1 MASAASVAQQL
12 STSRQHATLMTPPSQ
27 DPTYTIADAYAVAG
41 IHYAEA
47 QRAGR
52 VAVGRKIGFTNPAAW
67 ASMEMNTP
75 VWGYVYNDTV
85 FDSAQGITTVNIKH
99 TLQPKIEPEIMFGLK
114 SGVIGTG
121 DPVAALQ
128 AVEWIALGFEIVSCP
143 YPDWKF
149 KGVDAVSAFGLHHA
163 LYVGPKRML
172 TADDNLA
179 TLVAQLGS
187 ATARIYKNDALA
199 GEGSGAIVLGNP
211 ARALAAI
218 AIVIANQPQFA
229 QLTAGEILS
238 SGTLTPPPV
247 IAAGDTIR
255 AEVQGID
262 LAPVTV
268 RLV

>member
-1 MASAASVAQQL
+1 MTPDAVARALLQ
-12 STSRQHATLMTPPSQ
+12 SRQNATLTPPPSQ
-27 DPTYTIADAYAVAG
+27 DPAYTLADAYAVAK
-41 IHYAEA
+41 IHYDEA
-47 QRAGR
+47 ARAGR
-52 VAVGRKIGFTNPAAW
+52 VATGRKIGFTNPAAW
-67 ASMEMNTP
+67 ANMELNTP
-75 VWGYVYNDTV
+75 VWGFVYTHTV
-85 FDSAQGITTVNIKH
+85 IDSASGVTTVDIQR
-99 TLQPKIEPEIMFGLK
+99 TMQPKIEPEIMFGLK

-128 AVEWIALGFEIVSCP
+128 AVEWIALGFEVVSCP

-172 TADDNLA
+172 TPQDDLTA
-179 TLVAQLGS
+179 LVAQLGS
-187 ATARIYKNDALA
+187 ASARIYKNDTVA

-229 QLTAGEILS
+229 PLGVGEIIS
-238 SGTLTPPPV
+238 SGTLTPPPA
-247 IAAGDTIR
+247 IAVGDTIR

-268 RLV
+268 RLI

>member
-1 MASAASVAQQL
+1 MAHASTVAQQL
-12 STSRQHATLMTPPSQ
+12 STSRQHGSLTPPPSQ
-27 DPTYTIADAYAVAG
+27 DPTYTIADAYAVAH
-41 IHYAEA
+41 IHYDEA
-47 QRAGR
+47 RRAGR
-52 VAVGRKIGFTNPAAW
+52 QTVGRKIGFTNPAAW

-75 VWGYVYNDTV
+75 VWGYVYHDTV
-85 FDSAQGITTVNIKH
+85 VDSAHGVTKVDVQR

-163 LYVGPKRML
+163 LYVGPKRMI
-172 TADDNLA
+172 TAHDNLA
-179 TLVAQLGS
+179 EIVAQLGS
-187 ATARIYKNDALA
+187 ATARIFKNDALA

-218 AIVIANQPQFA
+218 AIVIANQPQFSP
-229 QLTAGEILS
+229 LSAGEIIS